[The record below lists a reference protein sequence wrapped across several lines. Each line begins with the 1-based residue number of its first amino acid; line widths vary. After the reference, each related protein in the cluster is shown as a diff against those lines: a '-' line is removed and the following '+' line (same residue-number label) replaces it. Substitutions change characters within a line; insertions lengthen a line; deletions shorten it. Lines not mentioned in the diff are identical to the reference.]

1 MDILLATTGCWF
13 WEVRGFFVGIKEK
26 FLIFYYTKVTWVL
39 EVVPVFTL
47 TIAITSQKLLLD
59 LPFKKGKQ
67 KVN

>member
-26 FLIFYYTKVTWVL
+26 FLIFYYTKVTWL
-39 EVVPVFTL
+39 PEVVPVFTL